1 VGDVTMDAGRARNG
15 FSAVAGAFFL
25 GVYNDNYFKQ
35 AILLLAVAAGM
46 TSLQGVA
53 VMVFTLPFLVLAAPA
68 GWAADRFSKR
78 NVIVAAKA
86 IEVLAMIAGAI
97 GIATGAWWLSLVMLG
112 AMGSQATFMSPA
124 VNGAI
129 PELFPES
136 RVTRANGIL
145 RMVVT
150 VGILV
155 GIALAGVTLDL
166 RGAAILGLERGR
178 LGVGVC
184 VVLMALAG
192 LAVSLRI
199 RSMKAARPGAPF
211 PWLGPWH
218 TLRDLAGLRRDPIL
232 AFTVCASVFIW
243 TMGSLQVLLINPLG
257 TLELGLSKSLTSGLI
272 VVQLAGIAVGGL
284 VSPWLAR
291 GPRWHRVLAP
301 SGMLMGAAMLA
312 MPATRFL
319 PPVQEI
325 RAIFGLM
332 AVAGFSGGV
341 FLIPVESFIQ
351 TRSDPDRRGAILAA
365 ANFAVFGGILA
376 SGAVSNFLNARWAPT
391 TDMGIVGA
399 MALVLSAGG
408 GLLLGRT
415 SWA

>member
-1 VGDVTMDAGRARNG
+1 MGDVTMEAGQARSTFG
-15 FSAVAGAFFL
+15 AMAGAFFL

-53 VMVFTLPFLVLAAPA
+53 VMVFTLPYLVLAAPA

-78 NVIVAAKA
+78 NVIIAAKA
-86 IEVLAMIAGAI
+86 MEVAAMMAGAI
-97 GIATGAWWLSLVMLG
+97 GIVTGIWWLSLVMLG

-136 RVTRANGIL
+136 HVTRANGIL

-166 RGAAILGLERGR
+166 RGQGFLGLERGR

-184 VVLMALAG
+184 VVAMALAG
-192 LAVSLRI
+192 LLVSLRI

-211 PWLGPWH
+211 PWLGPWQ
-218 TLRDLAGLRRDPIL
+218 TLRDLAGLRRDPLL
-232 AFTVCASVFIW
+232 AFTVCASIFIW
-243 TMGSLQVLLINPLG
+243 TMGSLQVLLINPMG
-257 TLELGLSKSLTSGLI
+257 TLELGLSKSVTSGLI

-284 VSPWLAR
+284 LSPWLAK

-301 SGMLMGAAMLA
+301 AGILMGAGMLA
-312 MPATRFL
+312 MPAARLL
-319 PPVQEI
+319 PPTQEV
-325 RAIFGLM
+325 RAIFALM
-332 AVAGFSGGV
+332 AVVGFSGGV

-351 TRSDPDRRGAILAA
+351 TRSDPGRRGAILAA

-376 SGAVSNFLNARWAPT
+376 SGAVSNLLNARWAPT
-391 TDMGIVGA
+391 TAMGLVGA
-399 MALVLSAGG
+399 AALLLSAAGG
-408 GLLLGRT
+408 FLLRRA